1 MEVNL
6 TPDIRTISSLGL
18 FYWLVCVEQVP
29 TIHPVI
35 PVINHYCTTIRGSI
49 PVSASI
55 KPGQAAA
62 FLRRP
67 VLAEWF
73 ACLALDPTFGFHDRL
88 DGFHPPARPGTSRE
102 HNPGKIGIYSR
113 IHFCHGQ
120 PGGTALKHYKQR
132 LPHSLVPG
140 CINHGEMV
148 WHVDRVHRNPIPL
161 DGFFGRCPGWFHKN
175 FLAVLTCLFI
185 SHFNPVE

>member
-1 MEVNL
+1 MAGHLV
-6 TPDIRTISSLGL
+6 ISTQSNWSIGRL

-102 HNPGKIGIYSR
+102 HNPGKIGIYSM

-132 LPHSLVPG
+132 LLHSLVPAAST
-140 CINHGEMV
+140 MV
-148 WHVDRVHRNPIPL
+148 KWSGMSIGYTVIRSR
-161 DGFFGRCPGWFHKN
+161 
-175 FLAVLTCLFI
+175 
-185 SHFNPVE
+185 